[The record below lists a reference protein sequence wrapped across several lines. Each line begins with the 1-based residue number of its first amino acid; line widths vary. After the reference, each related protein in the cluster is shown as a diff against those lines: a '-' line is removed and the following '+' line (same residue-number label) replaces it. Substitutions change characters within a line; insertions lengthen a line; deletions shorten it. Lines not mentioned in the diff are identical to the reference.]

1 MKVIMKNIMK
11 SIGIITIILIVLLL
25 ICYVNHVIQLNK
37 EKVLLNPL
45 GTMVTVDDKQMSIY
59 TEGEGPKT
67 LVFMSGGGTSSP
79 ILDFKS
85 LYSLLSDEYKIVVVE
100 KFGYGFSDIVD
111 KKRDIDSILE
121 DTRSALEKAGV
132 AGPYILCPHSMS
144 GIEALY
150 WEQKYPNEV
159 SAIIGLDM
167 SVPEAYENYKINM
180 FVIKLGQ
187 IASKLGITRVIPS
200 LANGYAVKYGMLS
213 DTEKEIYRAVFYS
226 RTATKTM
233 INEAKY
239 IKENA
244 KVVSNGEM
252 PNIPILM
259 FSSNG
264 NGTGWNKETWRNI
277 QAKYISKCT
286 NGQIVEL
293 DCNHYIH
300 DYEYESIA
308 NQIKKFLKSGSV
320 LNQG

>member
-1 MKVIMKNIMK
+1 MKEKIRKIMKVIL
-11 SIGIITIILIVLLL
+11 TILIVLIL
-25 ICYVNHVIQLNK
+25 ICYVNHIIQLKK
-37 EKVLLNPL
+37 EKELLNPL

-59 TEGEGPKT
+59 TEGEGSKT
-67 LVFMSGGGTSSP
+67 LVFMSGGGTCSP
-79 ILDFKS
+79 ILDFRS

-111 KKRDIDSILE
+111 EKRDIDTILE
-121 DTRSALEKAGV
+121 DTRSALQKAGIV
-132 AGPYILCPHSMS
+132 GPYILCPHSMS

-159 SAIIGLDM
+159 NAIIGLDM
-167 SVPEAYENYKINM
+167 AVPEAYENYKINM
-180 FVIKLGQ
+180 FVIKLGEF
-187 IASKLGITRVIPS
+187 ASKIGITRLIPS
-200 LANGYAVKYGMLS
+200 IADGDAVKYGTLS
-213 DTEKEIYRAVFYS
+213 DSEKEIYRALFYS

-233 INEAKY
+233 INEVKY

-264 NGTGWNKETWRNI
+264 NGTGWDKEDWRNI
-277 QAKYISKCT
+277 QAKYISNCS
-286 NGQIVEL
+286 NGEIVEL

-300 DYEYESIA
+300 NYEEESIA
-308 NQIKKFLKSGSV
+308 NEIKKFLK
-320 LNQG
+320 Q